1 MPYINRVNVAS
12 LTQLADVAGTHDR
25 LVATAEGGIQ
35 TSGRVSAFFTAK
47 ATHRATAE
55 AFLGAIRNRY
65 GDGIADALAPQLS
78 AMRQLGK
85 PLKAR
90 VARDILA
97 QASSMSQALGP
108 ANTEMARRFL
118 LGNNGAGDTR
128 NLDHALQDFCA
139 QNNLQ
144 PSPALR
150 QAFERI
156 INNMAANSQKL
167 LSYQDMADTV
177 SMQTLQSRP
186 ADYIL
191 CGIDPQ
197 QTRDAALDA
206 CATHLGVDGDL
217 KNQLGQLMDRVLA
230 EESAAGRQGTPAD
243 LFRDLST
250 ANHPSLQCF
259 AFACGKPGLESLGD
273 AVLRDAMSFAP
284 RQHIGDVA
292 TLAPQLSAGGGIAVI
307 MLAMQHLT
315 EMRAQQPQGSLSRET
330 LWQGCFQEPMPQ
342 DLSAKS
348 QRDFNSAMQARL
360 QGMFQAPPE
369 DPMAPFAGMLLLC
382 AGVSMDKALEAA
394 NGNASFSLQDFV
406 FPPALTPLA
415 RLGDMARVEEGM
427 AVDLNRRGT
436 HNSLPGYRPSISFG
450 GVGIPAEAT
459 STVHIQDTAHMAAED
474 KYAFGQGR
482 PSTMSRTLA
491 TRAQL
496 LCGGNDVQARQVILS
511 MGQSGAFPVVSLSH
525 LTGVKLDEHS
535 PLDIDIRRE
544 ANGNVTM
551 RYHTPPQSPLDAD
564 YTYTVTP
571 DGRGVLT
578 ACRMQ
583 ARQPQDA

>member
-1 MPYINRVNVAS
+1 MPQIDRVNVAS
-12 LTQLADVAGTHDR
+12 LTQLANVAGTHDR

-78 AMRQLGK
+78 AMRRQGK

-97 QASSMSQALGP
+97 QASDMSQALGP
-108 ANTEMARRFL
+108 ANAEMARRFL

-128 NLDHALQDFCA
+128 NLDHALQGFCA
-139 QNNLQ
+139 KNNLQ

-156 INNMAANSQKL
+156 INDMAAHSRKL
-167 LSYQDMADTV
+167 LSYQDMADAVT
-177 SMQTLQSRP
+177 MQTLRSRP

-191 CGIDPQ
+191 SGIDPQ

-206 CATHLGVDGDL
+206 CATHLGVDGELRD
-217 KNQLGQLMDRVLA
+217 QLGQLMDRVLA

-250 ANHPSLQCF
+250 AGQTSLQCF
-259 AFACGKPGLESLGD
+259 AFACGKPGLGD
-273 AVLRDAMSFAP
+273 ATLRDAMSLAP
-284 RQHIGDVA
+284 RQSIGEMA
-292 TLAPQLSAGGGIAVI
+292 TLAPQLNVGGGIALI
-307 MLAMQHLT
+307 MVAMRHMD
-315 EMRAQQPQGSLSRET
+315 EMRARQPQGPLSRET

-342 DLSAKS
+342 DLAARS
-348 QRDFNSAMQARL
+348 QRDFNSAMYEKL
-360 QGMFQAPPE
+360 LGMFRARSENPA
-369 DPMAPFAGMLLLC
+369 APFNGMLLLS
-382 AGVSMDKALEAA
+382 AGVRLEKALEATSA
-394 NGNASFSLQDFV
+394 TASFELKDFA
-406 FPPALTPLA
+406 FPPSLTPLA
-415 RLGDMARVEEGM
+415 RLGDMAEVERE
-427 AVDLNRRGT
+427 VSIDLFRRGT
-436 HNSLPGYRPSISFG
+436 QHALPGYRPTISFG
-450 GVGIPAEAT
+450 GTGIPAEAAA
-459 STVHIQDTAHMAAED
+459 TVHIQDVAYMTAED
-474 KYAFGQGR
+474 RNDFEHGR
-482 PSTMSRTLA
+482 PSTMSHNLA
-491 TRAQL
+491 IRAQL
-496 LCGGNDVQARQVILS
+496 LCGGNDAQARQVLLS
-511 MGQSGAFPVVSLSH
+511 MGQSGAFLLRTLSNQ
-525 LTGVKLDEHS
+525 TGVLLDEHS

-544 ANGNVTM
+544 ASGDVTM

-564 YTYTVTP
+564 FTYTVTP

>member
-1 MPYINRVNVAS
+1 MPQIDRVNVAS
-12 LTQLADVAGTHDR
+12 LTQLANVAGTHDR

-78 AMRQLGK
+78 AMRRQGK

-97 QASSMSQALGP
+97 QASDMSQALGP
-108 ANTEMARRFL
+108 ANAEMARRFL

-128 NLDHALQDFCA
+128 NLDHALQGFCA
-139 QNNLQ
+139 KNNLQ

-156 INNMAANSQKL
+156 ISDMAAHSRKL
-167 LSYQDMADTV
+167 LSYQDMADAVT
-177 SMQTLQSRP
+177 MQTLRSRP

-191 CGIDPQ
+191 SGIDPQ

-206 CATHLGVDGDL
+206 CATHLGVDGEL
-217 KNQLGQLMDRVLA
+217 KAQLGQLMDRVLE

-250 ANHPSLQCF
+250 AGQTSLQCF
-259 AFACGKPGLESLGD
+259 AFACGKPGLGD
-273 AVLRDAMSFAP
+273 ATLRDAMCLTP
-284 RQHIGDVA
+284 RQHVGEMA
-292 TLAPQLSAGGGIAVI
+292 TLAPQLNVGGGIALI
-307 MLAMQHLT
+307 MVAMRHMD
-315 EMRAQQPQGSLSRET
+315 EMRARQPQGPLSRET
-330 LWQGCFQEPMPQ
+330 LWQGCFQEAMPQ
-342 DLSAKS
+342 DLAARS
-348 QRDFNSAMQARL
+348 QRDFNSAMYEKL
-360 QGMFQAPPE
+360 LGMFRARSENPA
-369 DPMAPFAGMLLLC
+369 APFNGMLLLS
-382 AGVSMDKALEAA
+382 AGVRLEKALEATSA
-394 NGNASFSLQDFV
+394 TASFELKDFA
-406 FPPALTPLA
+406 FPPSLTPLA
-415 RLGDMARVEEGM
+415 RLGDMAEVERE
-427 AVDLNRRGT
+427 VSIDLFRRGT
-436 HNSLPGYRPSISFG
+436 QHALPGYRPTISFG
-450 GVGIPAEAT
+450 GTGIPAEAAA
-459 STVHIQDTAHMAAED
+459 TVHIQDVAYMTAED
-474 KYAFGQGR
+474 RNDFEHGR
-482 PSTMSRTLA
+482 PSTMSHNLA
-491 TRAQL
+491 IRAQL
-496 LCGGNDVQARQVILS
+496 LCGGNDAQARQVLLS
-511 MGQSGAFPVVSLSH
+511 MGQSGAFLLRTLSNQ
-525 LTGVKLDEHS
+525 TGVLLDEHS

-544 ANGNVTM
+544 ASGDVTM

-564 YTYTVTP
+564 FTYTVTP

>member
-1 MPYINRVNVAS
+1 MPQIDRVNVAS
-12 LTQLADVAGTHDR
+12 LTQLANVAGTHDR

-78 AMRQLGK
+78 AMRRQGK

-97 QASSMSQALGP
+97 QASDMSQALGP
-108 ANTEMARRFL
+108 ANAEMARRFL

-128 NLDHALQDFCA
+128 NLDHALQGFCA
-139 QNNLQ
+139 KNNLQ

-156 INNMAANSQKL
+156 ISDMAAHSRKL
-167 LSYQDMADTV
+167 LSYQDMADAVT
-177 SMQTLQSRP
+177 MQTLRSRP

-191 CGIDPQ
+191 SGIDPQ

-206 CATHLGVDGDL
+206 CATHLGVDGELRD
-217 KNQLGQLMDRVLA
+217 QLGQLMDRVLA

-243 LFRDLST
+243 FFRDLST
-250 ANHPSLQCF
+250 AGQTSLQCF
-259 AFACGKPGLESLGD
+259 AFACGKPGLGD
-273 AVLRDAMSFAP
+273 ATLRDAMSLAP
-284 RQHIGDVA
+284 RQHVGEMA
-292 TLAPQLSAGGGIAVI
+292 TLAPQLNVGGGIALI
-307 MLAMQHLT
+307 MVAMRHMD
-315 EMRAQQPQGSLSRET
+315 EMRARQPQGPLSRET

-342 DLSAKS
+342 DLAARS
-348 QRDFNSAMQARL
+348 QRDFNSAMYEKL
-360 QGMFQAPPE
+360 LGMFRARSENPA
-369 DPMAPFAGMLLLC
+369 APFNGMLLLS
-382 AGVSMDKALEAA
+382 AGVSLEKALEATSA
-394 NGNASFSLQDFV
+394 TASFELKDFA
-406 FPPALTPLA
+406 FPPSLTPLA
-415 RLGDMARVEEGM
+415 RLGDMAEVERE
-427 AVDLNRRGT
+427 VSIDLFRRGT
-436 HNSLPGYRPSISFG
+436 QHALPGYRPTISFG
-450 GVGIPAEAT
+450 GTGIPAEAAA
-459 STVHIQDTAHMAAED
+459 TVHIQDVAYMTAED
-474 KYAFGQGR
+474 RNDFEHGR
-482 PSTMSRTLA
+482 PSTMSHNLA
-491 TRAQL
+491 IRAQL
-496 LCGGNDVQARQVILS
+496 LCGGNDAQARQVLLS
-511 MGQSGAFPVVSLSH
+511 MGQSGAFLLRTLSNQ
-525 LTGVKLDEHS
+525 TGVLLDEHS

-544 ANGNVTM
+544 ASGDVTM

-564 YTYTVTP
+564 FTYTVTP

>member
-1 MPYINRVNVAS
+1 MPQIDRVNVAS
-12 LTQLADVAGTHDR
+12 LTQLANVAGTHDR

-78 AMRQLGK
+78 AMRRQGK

-97 QASSMSQALGP
+97 QASDMSQALGP
-108 ANTEMARRFL
+108 ANAEMARRFL

-128 NLDHALQDFCA
+128 NLDHALQGFCA
-139 QNNLQ
+139 KNNLQ

-156 INNMAANSQKL
+156 ISDMAAHSRKL
-167 LSYQDMADTV
+167 LSYQDMADAVT
-177 SMQTLQSRP
+177 MQTLRSRP

-191 CGIDPQ
+191 SGIDPQ

-206 CATHLGVDGDL
+206 CATHLGVDGELRD
-217 KNQLGQLMDRVLA
+217 QLGQLMDRVLE

-243 LFRDLST
+243 FFRDLST
-250 ANHPSLQCF
+250 AGQTSLQCF
-259 AFACGKPGLESLGD
+259 AFACGKPGLGD
-273 AVLRDAMSFAP
+273 ATLRDAMSLTP
-284 RQHIGDVA
+284 RQSIGEMA
-292 TLAPQLSAGGGIAVI
+292 TLAPQLNVGGGIALI
-307 MLAMQHLT
+307 MVAMRHMD
-315 EMRAQQPQGSLSRET
+315 EMRARQPQGPLSRET
-330 LWQGCFQEPMPQ
+330 LWQGCFQEAMPQ
-342 DLSAKS
+342 DLAARS
-348 QRDFNSAMQARL
+348 QRDFNSAMYEKL
-360 QGMFQAPPE
+360 LGMFRARSENPA
-369 DPMAPFAGMLLLC
+369 APFNGMLLLS
-382 AGVSMDKALEAA
+382 AGVRLEKALEATSA
-394 NGNASFSLQDFV
+394 TASFELKDFA
-406 FPPALTPLA
+406 FPPSLTPLA
-415 RLGDMARVEEGM
+415 RLGDMAEVEKE
-427 AVDLNRRGT
+427 VSIDLFRRGT
-436 HNSLPGYRPSISFG
+436 QHALPGYRPTISFG
-450 GVGIPAEAT
+450 GTGIPAEAAA
-459 STVHIQDTAHMAAED
+459 TVHIQDVAYMTAED
-474 KYAFGQGR
+474 RNDFEHGR
-482 PSTMSRTLA
+482 PSTMSHNLA
-491 TRAQL
+491 IRAQL
-496 LCGGNDVQARQVILS
+496 LCGGNDAQARQVLLS
-511 MGQSGAFPVVSLSH
+511 MGQSGAFLLRTLSNQ
-525 LTGVKLDEHS
+525 TGVLLDEHS

-544 ANGNVTM
+544 ASGDVTM

-564 YTYTVTP
+564 FTYTVTP

>member
-1 MPYINRVNVAS
+1 MPQIDRVNVAS
-12 LTQLADVAGTHDR
+12 LTQLANVAGTHDR

-78 AMRQLGK
+78 AMRRQGK

-97 QASSMSQALGP
+97 QASDMSQALGP
-108 ANTEMARRFL
+108 ANAEMARRFL

-128 NLDHALQDFCA
+128 NLDHALQGFCA
-139 QNNLQ
+139 KNNLQ

-156 INNMAANSQKL
+156 ISDMAAHSRKL
-167 LSYQDMADTV
+167 LSYQDMADAVT
-177 SMQTLQSRP
+177 MQTLRSRP

-191 CGIDPQ
+191 SGIDPQ

-206 CATHLGVDGDL
+206 CATHLGVDGELRD
-217 KNQLGQLMDRVLA
+217 QLGQLMDRVLA

-243 LFRDLST
+243 FFRDLST
-250 ANHPSLQCF
+250 AGQTSLQCF
-259 AFACGKPGLESLGD
+259 AFACGKPGLGD
-273 AVLRDAMSFAP
+273 ATLRDAMCLTP
-284 RQHIGDVA
+284 RQHVGEMA
-292 TLAPQLSAGGGIAVI
+292 TLAPQLNVGGGIALI
-307 MLAMQHLT
+307 MVAMRHMD
-315 EMRAQQPQGSLSRET
+315 EMRARQPQGPLSRET
-330 LWQGCFQEPMPQ
+330 LWQGCFQEAMPQ
-342 DLSAKS
+342 DLAARS
-348 QRDFNSAMQARL
+348 QRDFNSAMYEKL
-360 QGMFQAPPE
+360 LGMFRARSENPA
-369 DPMAPFAGMLLLC
+369 APFNGMLLLS
-382 AGVSMDKALEAA
+382 AGVRLEKALEATSA
-394 NGNASFSLQDFV
+394 TASFELKDFA
-406 FPPALTPLA
+406 FPPSLTPLA
-415 RLGDMARVEEGM
+415 RLGDMAEVERE
-427 AVDLNRRGT
+427 VSIDLFRRGT
-436 HNSLPGYRPSISFG
+436 QHALPGYRPTISFG
-450 GVGIPAEAT
+450 GTGIPAEAAA
-459 STVHIQDTAHMAAED
+459 TVHIQDVAYMTAED
-474 KYAFGQGR
+474 RNDFEHGR
-482 PSTMSRTLA
+482 PSTMSHNLA
-491 TRAQL
+491 IRAQL
-496 LCGGNDVQARQVILS
+496 LCGGNDAQARQVLLS
-511 MGQSGAFPVVSLSH
+511 MGQSGAFLLRTLSNQ
-525 LTGVKLDEHS
+525 TGVLLDEHS

-544 ANGNVTM
+544 ASGDVTM

-564 YTYTVTP
+564 FTYTVTP

>member
-1 MPYINRVNVAS
+1 MPQIDRVNVAS
-12 LTQLADVAGTHDR
+12 LTQLANVAGTHDR

-78 AMRQLGK
+78 AMRRQGK

-97 QASSMSQALGP
+97 QASDMSQALGP
-108 ANTEMARRFL
+108 ANAEMARRFL

-128 NLDHALQDFCA
+128 NLDHALQGFCA
-139 QNNLQ
+139 KNNLQ

-156 INNMAANSQKL
+156 ISDMAAHSRKL
-167 LSYQDMADTV
+167 LSYQDMADAVT
-177 SMQTLQSRP
+177 MQTLRSRP

-191 CGIDPQ
+191 SGIDPQ

-206 CATHLGVDGDL
+206 CATHLGVDGELRD
-217 KNQLGQLMDRVLA
+217 QLGQLMDRVLA

-243 LFRDLST
+243 FFRDLST
-250 ANHPSLQCF
+250 AGQTSLQCF
-259 AFACGKPGLESLGD
+259 AFACGKPGLGD
-273 AVLRDAMSFAP
+273 ATLRDAMCLTP
-284 RQHIGDVA
+284 RQHVGEMV
-292 TLAPQLSAGGGIAVI
+292 TLAPQLNVGGGIALI
-307 MLAMQHLT
+307 MVAMRHMD
-315 EMRAQQPQGSLSRET
+315 EMRARQPQGPLSRET
-330 LWQGCFQEPMPQ
+330 LWQGCFQEAMPQ
-342 DLSAKS
+342 DLAARS
-348 QRDFNSAMQARL
+348 QRDFNSAMYEKL
-360 QGMFQAPPE
+360 LGMFRARSENPA
-369 DPMAPFAGMLLLC
+369 APFNGMLLLS
-382 AGVSMDKALEAA
+382 AGVRLEKALEATSA
-394 NGNASFSLQDFV
+394 TASFELKDFA
-406 FPPALTPLA
+406 FPPSLTPLA
-415 RLGDMARVEEGM
+415 RLGDMAEVERE
-427 AVDLNRRGT
+427 VSIDLFRRGT
-436 HNSLPGYRPSISFG
+436 QHALPGYRPTISFG
-450 GVGIPAEAT
+450 GTGIPAEAAA
-459 STVHIQDTAHMAAED
+459 TVHIQDVAYMTAED
-474 KYAFGQGR
+474 RNDFEHGR
-482 PSTMSRTLA
+482 PSTMSHNLA
-491 TRAQL
+491 IRAQL
-496 LCGGNDVQARQVILS
+496 LCGGNDAQARQVLLS
-511 MGQSGAFPVVSLSH
+511 MGQSGAFLLRTLSNQ
-525 LTGVKLDEHS
+525 TGVLLDEHS

-544 ANGNVTM
+544 ASGDVTM

-564 YTYTVTP
+564 FTYTVTP

>member
-1 MPYINRVNVAS
+1 MPQIDRVNVAS
-12 LTQLADVAGTHDR
+12 LTQLANVAGTHDR

-78 AMRQLGK
+78 AMRRQGK

-97 QASSMSQALGP
+97 QASDMSQALGP
-108 ANTEMARRFL
+108 ANAEMARRFL

-128 NLDHALQDFCA
+128 NLDHALQGFCA
-139 QNNLQ
+139 KNNLQ

-156 INNMAANSQKL
+156 ISDMAAHSRKL
-167 LSYQDMADTV
+167 LSYQDMADAVT
-177 SMQTLQSRP
+177 MQTLRSRP
-186 ADYIL
+186 ADYML

-206 CATHLGVDGDL
+206 CATHLGVDGELRD
-217 KNQLGQLMDRVLA
+217 QLGQLMDRVLA

-243 LFRDLST
+243 FFHDLST
-250 ANHPSLQCF
+250 ASQTSLQCF
-259 AFACGKPGLESLGD
+259 AFACGKPGLGD
-273 AVLRDAMSFAP
+273 ATLRDAMCLTP
-284 RQHIGDVA
+284 RQSIGEMA
-292 TLAPQLSAGGGIAVI
+292 TLAPQLNVGGGIALI
-307 MLAMQHLT
+307 MVAMRHMD
-315 EMRAQQPQGSLSRET
+315 EMRARQPQGPLSRET
-330 LWQGCFQEPMPQ
+330 LWQGCFQEAMPQ
-342 DLSAKS
+342 DLAARS
-348 QRDFNSAMQARL
+348 QRDFNSAMYEKL
-360 QGMFQAPPE
+360 LGMFRARSENPA
-369 DPMAPFAGMLLLC
+369 APFNGMLLLS
-382 AGVSMDKALEAA
+382 AGVRLEKALEATSA
-394 NGNASFSLQDFV
+394 TASFELKDFA
-406 FPPALTPLA
+406 FPPSLTPLA
-415 RLGDMARVEEGM
+415 RLGDMAEVERE
-427 AVDLNRRGT
+427 VSIDLFRRGT
-436 HNSLPGYRPSISFG
+436 QHALPGYRPTISFG
-450 GVGIPAEAT
+450 GTGIPAEAAA
-459 STVHIQDTAHMAAED
+459 TVHIQDVAYMTAED
-474 KYAFGQGR
+474 RNDFEHGR
-482 PSTMSRTLA
+482 PSTMSHNLA
-491 TRAQL
+491 IRAQL
-496 LCGGNDVQARQVILS
+496 LCGGNDAQARQVLLS
-511 MGQSGAFPVVSLSH
+511 MGQSGAFLLRTLSNQ
-525 LTGVKLDEHS
+525 TGVLLDEHS

-544 ANGNVTM
+544 ASGDVTM

-564 YTYTVTP
+564 FTYTVTP

>member
-1 MPYINRVNVAS
+1 MPHIDRVNVAS
-12 LTQLADVAGTHDR
+12 LTRLADMAGTHDR
-25 LVATAEGGIQ
+25 LVATAAGGIQ

-55 AFLGAIRNRY
+55 AFLGAIRNKY

-78 AMRQLGK
+78 AMRQQGK

-97 QASSMSQALGP
+97 QASNMSQALGP

-128 NLDHALQDFCA
+128 NLDHALQGFYA
-139 QNNLQ
+139 KNNLQ

-156 INNMAANSQKL
+156 INDMAANSQKL
-167 LSYQDMADTV
+167 LSYQDMADAVT
-177 SMQTLQSRP
+177 MQTLQSRP
-186 ADYIL
+186 ADYML

-206 CATHLGVDGDL
+206 CATHLGVDGEL
-217 KNQLGQLMDRVLA
+217 KAQLGQLMDRVLA
-230 EESAAGRQGTPAD
+230 GESEAGRQGTPAD
-243 LFRDLST
+243 FFRDLST

-259 AFACGKPGLESLGD
+259 AFACGKPGLQD
-273 AVLRDAMSFAP
+273 AALRDVMNLAP
-284 RQHIGDVA
+284 RQHIGDMA
-292 TLAPQLSAGGGIAVI
+292 TLAPQLNEGGGIAVI
-307 MLAMQHLT
+307 MVAMQHLP
-315 EMRAQQPQGSLSRET
+315 EMRARQPQGTLSRET

-342 DLSAKS
+342 DLAAKS
-348 QRDFNSAMQARL
+348 QRDFNSAMYEKLQDMFKARS
-360 QGMFQAPPE
+360 E
-369 DPMAPFAGMLLLC
+369 DPTVPFTGMLLLS
-382 AGVSMDKALEAA
+382 AGVRLEKALEAV
-394 NGNASFSLQDFV
+394 NGAASFQLQDFA

-415 RLGDMARVEEGM
+415 HLGDMAKVEKETAM
-427 AVDLNRRGT
+427 DLNRRGT
-436 HNSLPGYRPSISFG
+436 QHSLPGYRPSISFG
-450 GVGIPAEAT
+450 GVGIPAEAAA
-459 STVHIQDTAHMAAED
+459 TVHIQDIAYMTDED
-474 KYAFGQGR
+474 RNDFEHGR
-482 PSTMSRTLA
+482 PSTMSHNLA
-491 TRAQL
+491 IRAQL
-496 LCGGNDVQARQVILS
+496 LCGGNDAQARQVLLS
-511 MGQSGAFPVVSLSH
+511 MGQSGAFLVRTLSDR
-525 LTGVKLDEHS
+525 TGATLDELS

-544 ANGNVTM
+544 ANGDVTM

-564 YTYTVTP
+564 FTYTVTP
-571 DGRGVLT
+571 DGQGVLT

>member
-1 MPYINRVNVAS
+1 MPQIDRVNVAS
-12 LTQLADVAGTHDR
+12 LTQLANVAGTHDR

-78 AMRQLGK
+78 AMRRQGK

-97 QASSMSQALGP
+97 QASDMSQALGP
-108 ANTEMARRFL
+108 ANAEMARRFL

-128 NLDHALQDFCA
+128 NLDHALQGFCA
-139 QNNLQ
+139 KNDLQ

-156 INNMAANSQKL
+156 ISDMAAHSQKL
-167 LSYQDMADTV
+167 LSYQDMADAVT
-177 SMQTLQSRP
+177 MQTLRSRP
-186 ADYIL
+186 ADYML

-197 QTRDAALDA
+197 LTRDAALDA
-206 CATHLGVDGDL
+206 CATHIGVDGELRD
-217 KNQLGQLMDRVLA
+217 QLGQLMDRVLA

-243 LFRDLST
+243 FFRDLST
-250 ANHPSLQCF
+250 ASQTSLQCF
-259 AFACGKPGLESLGD
+259 AFACGKPGLGD
-273 AVLRDAMSFAP
+273 ATLRDAMSLTP
-284 RQHIGDVA
+284 RQHVGEMA
-292 TLAPQLSAGGGIAVI
+292 TLAPQLNVGGGIALI
-307 MLAMQHLT
+307 MVAMRHMD
-315 EMRAQQPQGSLSRET
+315 EMRARQPQGPLSRET

-342 DLSAKS
+342 DLAAKS
-348 QRDFNSAMQARL
+348 QRDFNSAMYEKL
-360 QGMFQAPPE
+360 LGMFRARSENPA
-369 DPMAPFAGMLLLC
+369 APFNGMLLLS
-382 AGVSMDKALEAA
+382 AGVRLEKALEATSA
-394 NGNASFSLQDFV
+394 TASFELKDFA
-406 FPPALTPLA
+406 FPPSLTPLA
-415 RLGDMARVEEGM
+415 RLGDMAEVERE
-427 AVDLNRRGT
+427 VSIDLFRRGT
-436 HNSLPGYRPSISFG
+436 QHALPGYRPTISFG
-450 GVGIPAEAT
+450 GTGIPAEAAA
-459 STVHIQDTAHMAAED
+459 TVHIQDVAYMTAED
-474 KYAFGQGR
+474 RNDFEHGR
-482 PSTMSRTLA
+482 PSTMSHNLA
-491 TRAQL
+491 IRAQL
-496 LCGGNDVQARQVILS
+496 LCGGNDAQARQVLLS
-511 MGQSGAFPVVSLSH
+511 MGQSGAFLLRTLSNQ
-525 LTGVKLDEHS
+525 TGVLLDEHS

-544 ANGNVTM
+544 ASGDVTM

-564 YTYTVTP
+564 FTYTVTP